1 MFVKEEILK
10 TNAAIREEV
19 KILAEILA
27 GIEKE
32 EESTVHLWGGNI
44 TTYDEEMI
52 TAELEK
58 AGYKVLNNPWY
69 VKVYHG

>member
-10 TNAAIREEV
+10 ANAAIREAV
-19 KILAEILA
+19 KILAEISA
-27 GIEKE
+27 RIEE
-32 EESTVHLWGGNI
+32 GEESTIHLWNSNI

-69 VKVYHG
+69 IKVYHG